1 MKITRALC
9 LTLLLLTLGPAPATT
24 AQTSTIDC
32 RNRPALTQ
40 TANINGTTA
49 CFTVKPAPRST
60 ARSTAL
66 RLDLAVASGAYDL
79 YVRPGS
85 PTSLA
90 AADKVNVSAA
100 SSGLSYVLVNP
111 GTSTYTVAVVR
122 TGRSGAA
129 RLSLATGYA
138 ATLQCSAT
146 SCIATYPLTSMPGAR
161 YGDQAIFSAAIS
173 KAGRVQ
179 VRVTW
184 KGTARLSALL
194 YGPSVS
200 RASVTQSS
208 LARKDGASP
217 LTLTYDVRSTNLI
230 RGGKWSVGLSNG
242 GKAGGTVTS
251 GEVRITYPQ

>member
-60 ARSTAL
+60 AL

-90 AADKVNVSAA
+90 
-100 SSGLSYVLVNP
+100 
-111 GTSTYTVAVVR
+111 
-122 TGRSGAA
+122 
-129 RLSLATGYA
+129 
-138 ATLQCSAT
+138 
-146 SCIATYPLTSMPGAR
+146 
-161 YGDQAIFSAAIS
+161 
-173 KAGRVQ
+173 
-179 VRVTW
+179 
-184 KGTARLSALL
+184 
-194 YGPSVS
+194 
-200 RASVTQSS
+200 
-208 LARKDGASP
+208 
-217 LTLTYDVRSTNLI
+217 
-230 RGGKWSVGLSNG
+230 
-242 GKAGGTVTS
+242 
-251 GEVRITYPQ
+251 

>member
-32 RNRPALTQ
+32 RNRPALTR
-40 TANINGTTA
+40 TANINRATA

-60 ARSTAL
+60 VL

-111 GTSTYTVAVVR
+111 GTGPYTVAVVR

-138 ATLQCSAT
+138 ATLKCSAT

-161 YGDQAIFSAAIS
+161 YGDQAIFSAAIN

-179 VRVTW
+179 VRVAW

-251 GEVRITYPQ
+251 GEVRITYPR